1 MRRNE
6 VSELSR
12 VTSLS
17 FSTDSQDLLV
27 QQLGASLLVSSLVVL
42 SFHPF
47 ASRLSSSRHLFGL
60 GVLILP
66 LSLLAGGL
74 FFRAAAQSKCRRRL
88 GCCEG
93 VEALD
98 KQLRLCRCALSFVR
112 SKEFFE
118 LLKCLK
124 PLGTFQI
131 EFLAKNKP

>member
-17 FSTDSQDLLV
+17 FPTDSQDLLV
-27 QQLGASLLVSSLVVL
+27 QQLGPSLLVSSLVVL

-74 FFRAAAQSKCRRRL
+74 FFRAAA
-88 GCCEG
+88 
-93 VEALD
+93 
-98 KQLRLCRCALSFVR
+98 
-112 SKEFFE
+112 
-118 LLKCLK
+118 
-124 PLGTFQI
+124 
-131 EFLAKNKP
+131 